1 MLKFELCRAC
11 GAGAL
16 FYEMLLPDGAA
27 GGSGFGSGSR
37 RSHGR
42 SSGGGCGRTACGHAD
57 SQCQSSSND
66 SSILEFHVKY
76 TPLKFLRIQI
86 NQQGVMDD
94 EDDYTGISTKNQD
107 AYVHF
112 ER

>member
-1 MLKFELCRAC
+1 M
-11 GAGAL
+11 
-16 FYEMLLPDGAA
+16 
-27 GGSGFGSGSR
+27 
-37 RSHGR
+37 
-42 SSGGGCGRTACGHAD
+42 
-57 SQCQSSSND
+57 
-66 SSILEFHVKY
+66 KY

-94 EDDYTGISTKNQD
+94 EDEYTGISTKNQD

>member
-1 MLKFELCRAC
+1 MQKNRSQCC
-11 GAGAL
+11 
-16 FYEMLLPDGAA
+16 
-27 GGSGFGSGSR
+27 SGS
-37 RSHGR
+37 
-42 SSGGGCGRTACGHAD
+42 
-57 SQCQSSSND
+57 ND
-66 SSILEFHVKY
+66 RNVLEFHVKY

-107 AYVHF
+107 VYVQF

>member
-1 MLKFELCRAC
+1 
-11 GAGAL
+11 
-16 FYEMLLPDGAA
+16 
-27 GGSGFGSGSR
+27 
-37 RSHGR
+37 
-42 SSGGGCGRTACGHAD
+42 
-57 SQCQSSSND
+57 
-66 SSILEFHVKY
+66 VKY

-112 ER
+112 ERLNRNCYQFDMKLEHFNMS